1 MLFNNCKTGP
11 AFHSNYYM
19 ITKKKQKKEK
29 ICINNVHCEIS
40 NILSIP
46 NWKGPKGDFSETE

>member
-1 MLFNNCKTGP
+1 
-11 AFHSNYYM
+11 M
-19 ITKKKQKKEK
+19 ITNKKKKIKNEK
-29 ICINNVHCEIS
+29 ICINNVRCEIS

>member
-1 MLFNNCKTGP
+1 
-11 AFHSNYYM
+11 M
-19 ITKKKQKKEK
+19 ITNKKKIIKNEK
-29 ICINNVHCEIS
+29 ICINNVRCEIS